1 MRQLSFIDQWIQ
13 QADQALRVVTNT
25 VTAERDNPAR
35 EIAAAPLSLQE
46 KKTVAGLMRVNHAGE
61 IAAQAL
67 YQGQAF
73 TASNTSLQQHL
84 QQSANEEVDHL
95 AWCEERLQEVNSHTS
110 RLAPLWYAGSFCIGA
125 IAGLA
130 GDRWSLGFVAETEY
144 QVQQHLEKHMAKL
157 PTQDAKSRAIL
168 EQMHEDEATHAKK
181 ALDAGA
187 APLPKMIKAAMTLTS
202 KIMTKTSYWI

>member
-1 MRQLSFIDQWIQ
+1 MRQLSLIDQWIQ

-25 VTAERDNPAR
+25 VTAERENPAR
-35 EIAAAPLSLQE
+35 QVAVAPLSSQE

-73 TASNTSLQQHL
+73 TTSNISLQRHL

-95 AWCEERLQEVNSHTS
+95 AWCQERLQEVNSHTS

-125 IAGLA
+125 VAGLA
-130 GDRWSLGFVAETEY
+130 GDRWSLGFVAETEH
-144 QVQQHLEKHMAKL
+144 QVQQHLEKHMLKL
-157 PTQDAKSRAIL
+157 PTQDAKSHAIL
-168 EQMHEDEATHAKK
+168 KQMHEDEAAHAKK

-187 APLPKMIKAAMTLTS
+187 APLPRVVKAAMTLIS
-202 KIMTKTSYWI
+202 KVMTKTSYRI